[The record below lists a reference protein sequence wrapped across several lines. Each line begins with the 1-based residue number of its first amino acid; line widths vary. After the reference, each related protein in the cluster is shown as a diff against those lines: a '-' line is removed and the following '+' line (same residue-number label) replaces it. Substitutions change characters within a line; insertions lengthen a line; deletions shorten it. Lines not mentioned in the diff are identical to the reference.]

1 MKSRW
6 TCAGSRANKLR
17 RYFHLGNRIEAFRRY
32 LTQSCAL
39 HHILV
44 DLQCV
49 KYCRRLTG
57 EVGVVSA
64 TEAAK
69 PMPSTRRNVLR
80 SILGNALP
88 LIGLALAVV
97 VNAAW
102 IGLLGYFVLKL
113 V

>member
-1 MKSRW
+1 M
-6 TCAGSRANKLR
+6 
-17 RYFHLGNRIEAFRRY
+17 EAFRRY

-44 DLQCV
+44 DLQCI
-49 KYCRRLTG
+49 KSFGRLTG

-69 PMPSTRRNVLR
+69 PMPSTRRTVLR
-80 SILGNALP
+80 AILGNAVP